1 MQEKYGGA
9 VAGPM
14 EVRVW
19 LRLLSCSMTIEKRLR
34 RNFAEAFDTTLP
46 RFDVMATLNR
56 RPDGQTMS
64 ELSRALLVSN
74 GNVTAIVRQLVEQGL
89 VTARPDPDDRR
100 SSIVALS
107 PEGQKQFDELA
118 KAHHRWIA
126 GAFADFPPEKQKQL
140 FALLADLK
148 TSIGKD

>member
-1 MQEKYGGA
+1 
-9 VAGPM
+9 M

-19 LRLLSCSMTIEKRLR
+19 LRLLSCAMTVEKRLR
-34 RNFAEAFDTTLP
+34 RKFAEEFDTTLP

-56 RPDGQTMS
+56 HPDGQTMS

-74 GNVTAIVRQLVEQGL
+74 GNVTAIVRQLVDQGL
-89 VTARPDPDDRR
+89 VTSKADPQDRR

-107 PEGQKQFDELA
+107 ATGKLQFDEMA
-118 KAHHRWIA
+118 KAHHGWVKE
-126 GAFADFPPEKQKQL
+126 AFSHFPQEKQQQL

-148 TSIGKD
+148 TSISQG